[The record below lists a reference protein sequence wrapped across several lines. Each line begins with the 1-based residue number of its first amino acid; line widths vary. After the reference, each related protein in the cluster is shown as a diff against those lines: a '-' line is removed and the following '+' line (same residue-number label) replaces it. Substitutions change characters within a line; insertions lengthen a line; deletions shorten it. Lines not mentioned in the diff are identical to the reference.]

1 MKVAAVVGLI
11 LALPVSILALIQVG
25 DLQGT
30 AEPLVTG
37 PLGDLLGQSWLL
49 FLLLAVAVSFGLIA
63 AAVMV
68 IRKL

>member
-1 MKVAAVVGLI
+1 MRVAAVVGLI
-11 LALPVSILALIQVG
+11 LALPVSILALMQVG

>member
-11 LALPVSILALIQVG
+11 LALPVSILALMQVG